1 MAVISFEILYVV
13 IREDR
18 RVRAGE
24 SSRDG

>member
-1 MAVISFEILYVV
+1 MVVISFEILYVV
-13 IREDR
+13 VREDR